1 MQFLDNNI
9 EQIAA
14 ILGVAIIL
22 SLGRAKI
29 LPGVRQSK
37 ALLWVAFVIT
47 AICGLILGWALAGF
61 VAWAM
66 GITSVGGFSIV
77 GVLAV
82 WAGWHAVSMLVDLI
96 RDLADGQP
104 DDDARTA
111 ALWIPTLLPAGWQA
125 VWEIASN
132 PRGLGTGV
140 TAALMAAITIGYT
153 FTISN
158 KAIKGKKG
166 KTAWLWFAAAVCLL
180 GGLAATPLV
189 LYVDGWLAGVLPAKY
204 LWASRIVAG
213 TTGAALAVAALK
225 DVLSDKRPDAFVRAF
240 LQFGLP
246 LVLAFGALA
255 VGFLAD
261 GATNG
266 AEFLNGV
273 A

>member
-1 MQFLDNNI
+1 MDFLNNNI

-14 ILGVAIIL
+14 VLGVAIIL

-29 LPGVRQSK
+29 LPAVRGSGF
-37 ALLWVAFVIT
+37 LLWVAFVVT

-61 VAWAM
+61 TGWLM

-77 GVLAV
+77 GLLAV
-82 WAGWHAVSMLVDLI
+82 WAGWHAVGMTVDLI

-104 DDDARTA
+104 DEDARSA
-111 ALWIPTLLPAGWQA
+111 ALWIPTLLPAGGQA
-125 VWEIASN
+125 VWAIASN
-132 PRGLGTGV
+132 PRGLGTGI

-153 FTISN
+153 FVISN

-166 KTAWLWFAAAVCLL
+166 RTAWLWFAAAVCLL
-180 GGLAATPLV
+180 GGLAAIPLV
-189 LYVDGWLAGVLPAKY
+189 LYVDGWLAGVLPAQW
-204 LWASRIVAG
+204 LWAYRILAG
-213 TTGAALAVAALK
+213 CAGIGLGIAALK
-225 DVLSDKRPDAFVRAF
+225 DIAADKRPDAYVRTFA
-240 LQFGLP
+240 QFGVP
-246 LVLAFGALA
+246 LVGTFGILA
-255 VGFLAD
+255 VGFLAN